1 MKKGFT
7 TFLSALKANTPPCKK
22 GLPSLRFL
30 SLFLI
35 LFLGIGQMWATSY
48 IPGTKK
54 TVTANETIDYA
65 TIAGAN
71 ATTSG
76 KWIVNPRGG
85 TTSSRKYTNLTSDTK
100 GNPDSIVDNI
110 ATITSNVNMATI
122 QVPSTAKYNQNGK
135 YVIHMRITGITGII
149 AHGVTG
155 SSGRGCAIYGQEYS
169 TSLTENTEY
178 GSALA
183 SMTRSGNSGSFLLQY
198 TGFTASKEYL
208 ITIAATGGDDQ
219 LYAIELIAG
228 AATKYTVTYKAG
240 DGTGDDVVDSD
251 AKTVKAFAD
260 CSFTAP
266 SGYEFKEWQD
276 GSSNVVAAGATV
288 SADMTLTAIYRL
300 IPTKY
305 TVTYNLNG
313 ASGDAPTETSKAE
326 GDAFNLAAAPSWAGH
341 AFDGWSDGTTTYA
354 AGDTYTMGAAA
365 VTFTAQWKAVPT
377 VLFHYQQS
385 NLSGNLA
392 AGTYS
397 ALGGTLTTSASMNK
411 ESASYNS
418 SVPSDLRGGANVS
431 KLGSTSNYIQITLAT
446 GNFVEG
452 DTIYICGYKPYKIS
466 TTTDLSGDIVNSL
479 TTGTAKGDY
488 NIGYIVLPVGVEQN
502 TIYLSRAEGTGT
514 GFAAIKVIRPAQKEI
529 LSTEVSLSAVAVN
542 AEAISA
548 ENLAT
553 LKTDPYKLDLTSEY
567 AEAPTVAFTKQT
579 IITYED
585 ATTKTTTEEINDV
598 AKKVDG
604 KWQAEAEINAIIYTV
619 TVLIPA
625 TYTVTYALNGGT
637 GTLPTQAALVAGEKF
652 TVADIDGI
660 TIPDGKAFAGW
671 SDGTTTYAAGSEYT
685 MPASDVTLTAQWIDD
700 NNVARI
706 GDTYYTNLDDAV
718 AYANENADAE
728 IILLKD
734 IDRAD
739 RITLTKSTTIN
750 LNGNKLS
757 KTDGGWLIFVKEGAT
772 LTINGET
779 ENSAVH
785 GGISLGAMT
794 NNNGSLVINGGTYTC
809 ADGVACVHVNGTCL
823 ESNVTIIGASLTSPD
838 IAVQLN
844 GKGTYTIT
852 NATITGA
859 TGVYIKS
866 GELTVTNSTITG
878 TKDPADYAYTGNGA
892 NATGDAIVVD
902 ACDYPGGAPTLN
914 IISGTFEGTKGAV
927 GNYNYNGTSAPAIGG
942 IQGGTFNTE
951 VPADLCADGYIPV
964 KNGENNYGVTKN
976 AKTFSL
982 EDLVT
987 TQDTEADYKEYL
999 NNLGW
1004 SVANANA
1011 LDNLNTGKDYDNYPY
1026 LGLKF
1031 KSAAG
1036 YVEGVVEGNKLLTIQ
1051 LGHMAADADL
1061 YENGTKKVSLSGKD
1075 AETAAVHYYYVE
1087 NQSTVKL
1094 QMTNDGTC
1102 VLKAITVADP
1112 YTVTF
1117 NANGGDAIEPMQGKP
1132 YITLPEPTNGTMNFK
1147 GWYDAET
1154 GGNLIGEAGAS
1165 YTPTGNIELHAQWE
1179 AQSTINTLSDLKVNG
1194 ETVLGFAANEHT
1206 YRMVLPY
1213 KSALPMITS
1222 AIPTN
1227 ANATFALLPE
1237 DGPKWT
1243 DEYDG
1248 GCYRQQVI
1256 VTPQDPTAEKGYY
1269 DIRITYAPKDGVS
1282 IIKVAT
1288 TGGTNKTVT
1297 GLYAGEGDVN
1307 LSSSKKMDGGK
1318 YIGFTLDGT
1327 TLQTGDR
1334 INVHTTTAS
1343 TSGGS
1348 HIIFYDNMTDKTELY
1363 DTEEI
1368 GGVGNNIFTINAAMV
1383 GNATAY
1389 VYRSDADAV
1398 HKWNGYIDYIEVTRP
1413 MNPMLTAITFDG
1425 EPGVIDEAKNE
1436 VTVELPFS
1444 SDVESMI
1451 VEPTIAWNAAAA
1463 TNAIVVNDGSG
1474 WVIGDNTYVLT
1485 DKDGDQTTYTITLTK
1500 AAASADATL
1509 ATLAYNGTN
1518 ITLVPDQYTYDIE
1531 LPKGTVDVPTVT
1543 YTTNH
1548 TGATADMTDATV
1560 LPGATTIK
1568 VTAEDGTT
1576 QQNYTINFTVST
1588 SDIITIFDGSTMS
1601 NIATSPSGAISW
1613 EIVGS
1618 TMGAGDKNISYNDVT
1633 YTRALSCDNSSA
1645 TKHLKIVVADNNKA
1659 QFEIIGMS
1667 NSSSDTRHAWLTNS
1681 TDKGEFANAIA
1692 GLTSNGYNPA
1702 KFTTDWLEEGTYYL
1716 HSDNTVAILLIR
1728 VKAEPVPAKCE
1739 APTISGLADVAVCD
1753 LSSAL
1758 LDGTATVS
1766 DGGTVTYKWYAE
1778 GDAETVL
1785 ATTATYAPTT
1795 VGNYYVVATNSLA
1808 DHRDNSTISSVVV
1821 VRIKTAPVITTE
1833 VLDQHAEAGNNV
1845 TLSVVATDAESYQWY
1860 TCDDAAGTNP
1870 EEVVGATNASLEVA
1884 VTSSMSQYYKVIIS
1898 NTCGSAESIGKVEE
1912 WTELPQANV
1921 TESITWDWTVA
1932 AMDEVKTADGNVEYL
1947 MANVSSA
1954 VPNNENFRS
1963 DMLLITAQYANRN
1976 ATNQFFQGW
1985 QIRFYTEVP
1994 GKVSLNCRAIHGTM
2008 SITINGTVIDDAKG
2022 SDMGTATTPFFVPAG
2037 WVTIV
2042 FDNQSSGYE
2051 GEAARVQKIVFN
2063 ATPDYTRDVTEGR
2076 YGTICLPN
2084 GGVMVG
2090 ASLFGLS
2097 YYNEAQGLLYMDEAD
2112 DATMVAGIPY
2122 VFLPSDGVH
2131 QIKVYY
2137 TDEENAAA
2145 NTVNGL
2151 VGYLDNED
2159 MQLPG
2164 DATNYILKDNKIK
2177 KVVGGNNSNVFV
2189 TKNRAYIQLGSVD
2202 KNEPARVPG
2211 RRRVAIGQ
2219 APQVATGMENVDAS
2233 AQPVKMIINGQL
2245 FILRGEKMYDAQGKL
2260 VK

>member
-1 MKKGFT
+1 MTNGLFSM
-7 TFLSALKANTPPCKK
+7 FSSLIANTPPYRK
-22 GLPSLRFL
+22 GLSSRKFL
-30 SLFLI
+30 SVFLI
-35 LFLGIGQMWATSY
+35 LFLAVGNVWGAYTPTADEVIILNDVYKADATDAGYSTHAAIAWAGTASTNSKKAGDPANNGESTSSNVKCFSVKGNGKGKDITVSITGCSKIIVYHEKHSSRYVELRDGSKSGTLIGK
-48 IPGTKK
+48 G
-54 TVTANETIDYA
+54 TANTLFTEVILDGGTNYSLFFHGTTGSDDQDFNVYAIKLVKDNSGADPVDPTFIYTSITYTIGDPA
-65 TIAGAN
+65 LDLSTKLTSNSGGAISFAVSTADAGTTGASIANGKDFT
-71 ATTSG
+71 ATTA
-76 KWIVNPRGG
+76 G
-85 TTSSRKYTNLTSDTK
+85 T
-100 GNPDSIVDNI
+100 
-110 ATITSNVNMATI
+110 ATITVTQAETTGYNAKTQDIAVSVVEPDPCTTYYHFVATDDATANSKTNWSGFTNAPTGSNNQDNSVTIDGTTYTLKKRTGSTGKESTILGFTIPAGKVGTLYGYMKSSGSTGRTLSLKKGDEVVATNTEIVDGNWTLIAIGAITSGTYTLVPNENVQI
-122 QVPSTAKYNQNGK
+122 QMFALKVCDAIFHTIAFDSDGGSSVVDQSVLDGTTAIQPTDPERGK
-135 YVIHMRITGITGII
+135 YTFLGWFVGETLYDWATP
-149 AHGVTG
+149 V
-155 SSGRGCAIYGQEYS
+155 
-169 TSLTENTEY
+169 
-178 GSALA
+178 A
-183 SMTRSGNSGSFLLQY
+183 SDL
-198 TGFTASKEYL
+198 
-208 ITIAATGGDDQ
+208 
-219 LYAIELIAG
+219 
-228 AATKYTVTYKAG
+228 
-240 DGTGDDVVDSD
+240 
-251 AKTVKAFAD
+251 
-260 CSFTAP
+260 
-266 SGYEFKEWQD
+266 
-276 GSSNVVAAGATV
+276 
-288 SADMTLTAIYRL
+288 TLTAKWQNPWSITFDSNGGSA
-300 IPTKY
+300 IEPITVKHNTKAEKPSDPTKVNYNFEGWFYGEPATPFDWNANITQDY
-305 TVTYNLNG
+305 TL
-313 ASGDAPTETSKAE
+313 K
-326 GDAFNLAAAPSWAGH
+326 
-341 AFDGWSDGTTTYA
+341 
-354 AGDTYTMGAAA
+354 
-365 VTFTAQWKAVPT
+365 AQWV
-377 VLFHYQQS
+377 
-385 NLSGNLA
+385 
-392 AGTYS
+392 
-397 ALGGTLTTSASMNK
+397 
-411 ESASYNS
+411 
-418 SVPSDLRGGANVS
+418 
-431 KLGSTSNYIQITLAT
+431 
-446 GNFVEG
+446 
-452 DTIYICGYKPYKIS
+452 
-466 TTTDLSGDIVNSL
+466 
-479 TTGTAKGDY
+479 
-488 NIGYIVLPVGVEQN
+488 
-502 TIYLSRAEGTGT
+502 
-514 GFAAIKVIRPAQKEI
+514 
-529 LSTEVSLSAVAVN
+529 
-542 AEAISA
+542 
-548 ENLAT
+548 
-553 LKTDPYKLDLTSEY
+553 
-567 AEAPTVAFTKQT
+567 
-579 IITYED
+579 
-585 ATTKTTTEEINDV
+585 
-598 AKKVDG
+598 
-604 KWQAEAEINAIIYTV
+604 
-619 TVLIPA
+619 
-625 TYTVTYALNGGT
+625 
-637 GTLPTQAALVAGEKF
+637 
-652 TVADIDGI
+652 
-660 TIPDGKAFAGW
+660 
-671 SDGTTTYAAGSEYT
+671 
-685 MPASDVTLTAQWIDD
+685 DD

-706 GDTYYTNLDDAV
+706 GDTYYTNLDEAV

-779 ENSAVH
+779 ENSAIH

-809 ADGVACVHVNGTCL
+809 ADNVACVHVNGTCL
-823 ESNVTIIGASLTSPD
+823 ESNVTIIGASLTSPTD

-866 GELTVTNSTITG
+866 GELTVTNSTIKG
-878 TKDPADYAYTGNGA
+878 TKTPADYSYTGNGA

-951 VPADLCADGYIPV
+951 VPAVLCADGYIPV
-964 KNGENNYGVTKN
+964 KNGENNYGVTKT

-987 TQDTEADYKEYL
+987 TQGTGADYEEYL

-1011 LDNLNTGKDYDNYPY
+1011 LDNLNTGKDYNNYPY

-1036 YVEGVVEGNKLLTIQ
+1036 YVEGVVEGDKLLTIQ

-1087 NQSTVKL
+1087 NQSIIKL
-1094 QMTNDGTC
+1094 QMTNDNTC
-1102 VLKAITVADP
+1102 VLKAITITNP
-1112 YTVTF
+1112 FTVTF
-1117 NANGGDAIEPMQGKP
+1117 NTNGGDDVAAVQGKP
-1132 YITLPEPTNGTMNFK
+1132 SITLPEPTNGTMNFK
-1147 GWYDAET
+1147 GWYDAATE
-1154 GGNLIGEAGAS
+1154 GNKIGDAGEE
-1165 YTPTGNIELHAQWE
+1165 YTPTADVTIYAQWE

-1194 ETVLGFAANEHT
+1194 ETVLGFAADEHT

-1222 AIPTN
+1222 ATPTN
-1227 ANATFALLPE
+1227 ANAKVALWPI
-1237 DGPKWT
+1237 DGPEWT

-1248 GCYRQQVI
+1248 GCYRQQVV

-1269 DIRITYAPKDGVS
+1269 DIRITYAPKDGVA

-1307 LSSSKKMDGGK
+1307 LSSSKKMDSEK

-1327 TLQTGDR
+1327 TLQAGDR
-1334 INVHTTTAS
+1334 INVHTTDAS
-1343 TSGGS
+1343 TTGGS

-1383 GNATAY
+1383 GQASAY
-1389 VYRSDADAV
+1389 VYRSNADNA

-1413 MNPMLTAITFDG
+1413 MNPVLTAITFDG
-1425 EPGVIDEAKNE
+1425 VPGVIDEDNKK

-1444 SDVESMI
+1444 SNVASMV
-1451 VEPTIAWNAAAA
+1451 VEPTIAWNASAA
-1463 TNAIVVNDGSG
+1463 TNPIVVNDGSD
-1474 WVIGDNTYVLT
+1474 WVVGDNTYVLT
-1485 DKDGDQTTYTITLTK
+1485 DKDGDQTTYTITLTQ

-1509 ATLAYNGTN
+1509 ATLTYNGIN

-1548 TGATADMTDATV
+1548 TGATAVKTDAAD
-1560 LPGATTIK
+1560 LPGATRII
-1568 VTAEDGTT
+1568 VTAENGAT
-1576 QQNYTINFTVST
+1576 QEYTINFTVST

-1601 NIATSPSGAISW
+1601 DIATSPSGAISW

-1633 YTRALSCDNSSA
+1633 YTRALSCGNSTA

-1808 DHRDNSTISSVVV
+1808 DHRDNSTTSSVVV

-1833 VLDQHAEAGNNV
+1833 VLNQHAEAGNNV

-1870 EEVVGATNASLEVA
+1870 VDVVGATDASLEVT
-1884 VTSSMSQYYKVIIS
+1884 VTSGMSQYYKVIVS
-1898 NTCGSAESIGKVEE
+1898 NTCGSAETVALVEE
-1912 WTELPQANV
+1912 WHEVTPANV
-1921 TESITWDWTVA
+1921 TGSRTWDWA
-1932 AMDEVKTADGNVEYL
+1932 AESMGEIATESGSVEYL
-1947 MANVSSA
+1947 MANVSSQ
-1954 VPNNENFRS
+1954 VPNTEAFRS
-1963 DMLLITAQYANRN
+1963 DMLYITANYANRGASN
-1976 ATNQFFQGW
+1976 KFFQGW

-1994 GKVSLNCRAIHGTM
+1994 GRVSLNCRAIHGTM

-2063 ATPDYTRDVTEGR
+2063 ATPDYTRSGLTVGSL
-2076 YGTICLPN
+2076 GTICLPSN
-2084 GGVMVG
+2084 VPAGHAFG
-2090 ASLFGLS
+2090 ATFYELEGKEPQYGKIVFDEILS
-2097 YYNEAQGLLYMDEAD
+2097 GEL
-2112 DATMVAGIPY
+2112 VAGKPY
-2122 VFLPSDGVH
+2122 LFQAQSDVLYCFYG
-2131 QIKVYY
+2131 
-2137 TDEENAAA
+2137 
-2145 NTVNGL
+2145 
-2151 VGYLDNED
+2151 
-2159 MQLPG
+2159 
-2164 DATNYILKDNKIK
+2164 ATS
-2177 KVVGGNNSNVFV
+2177 VAEPVNNSAMKGTFV
-2189 TKNRAYIQLGSVD
+2189 NLTLTDLTNIYYFAQKALWSCVDLTSLSVPANRAYVKMDEMPAISESNLAPGVRRITLGV
-2202 KNEPARVPG
+2202 N
-2211 RRRVAIGQ
+2211 GQ
-2219 APQVATGMENVDAS
+2219 QVATGVD
-2233 AQPVKMIINGQL
+2233 QVQGDEVPTKMIINGQL